1 MRGKRCCDMLIPK
14 AKSGITGKGGYKLA
28 VPVFV
33 STDDAEFGVALT
45 KLALGASVPQ
55 GFNVFDRILGDFI
68 LGYNNCDIFREG
80 TDKESVKNMLLSL
93 NATSA
98 DQEKLIAAY
107 PALL

>member
-1 MRGKRCCDMLIPK
+1 MRGKRSCDMLIPK
-14 AKSGITGKGGYKLA
+14 AKSEITGKDSYKLA
-28 VPVFV
+28 VHVFV
-33 STDDAEFGVALT
+33 STDAEFGVALT

-98 DQEKLIAAY
+98 NQEKLIAAY